1 MERVALFYMCLN
13 LSNVWNNRDNWTL
26 LSASTFNL
34 LHYAF
39 LVEVYEENWASQS
52 FVFAKNMEN
61 PLKGSRGFP
70 AVSDYA
76 LRTIALKAFGCVCV
90 TFQCVCVYPAAT
102 TIVLKYGLSNCSRNN
117 RDPLIFQIPFRVSR
131 RG

>member
-1 MERVALFYMCLN
+1 MERVALFYMYLN
-13 LSNVWNNRDNWTL
+13 LSNVCNNRDNWTL

-52 FVFAKNMEN
+52 FVFEKDMKS
-61 PLKGSRGFP
+61 PLKGSWGFP
-70 AVSDYA
+70 TASDYA
-76 LRTIALKAFGCVCV
+76 LRTIALKAFVCVCD
-90 TFQCVCVYPAAT
+90 FSVCVYPVAT